1 MISNKSKTPWE
12 PKDKVN
18 YKNLYG
24 RKIIVYNIDNV
35 KTEGILTSIFVTKCK
50 HKTYGLVMKPFYNNI
65 CSQTLCGEIIQKVEI
80 ECIDEIKPLIIS
92 KCDKDICLDI
102 SNIILDFTN
111 TYIEI

>member
-1 MISNKSKTPWE
+1 MSSNKSKTTWE

-24 RKIIVYNIDNV
+24 RKIIVYNNDNE
-35 KTEGILTSIFVTKCK
+35 KTEGILTSIFVTKSN
-50 HKTYGLVMKPFYNNI
+50 HKTYGLVMKPYYTTY
-65 CSQTLCGEIIQKVEI
+65 SQTFCGGVIQKVEM
-80 ECIDEIKPLIIS
+80 EYIDEIKPLIIS

>member
-1 MISNKSKTPWE
+1 MSSNKSKTPWE

-24 RKIIVYNIDNV
+24 RKIIVYNNDNE
-35 KTEGILTSIFVTKCK
+35 KTEGILTSIFVTKSN
-50 HKTYGLVMKPFYNNI
+50 HKTYGLVMKPYYTTY
-65 CSQTLCGEIIQKVEI
+65 SQTFCGEIIHKVEI
-80 ECIDEIKPLIIS
+80 EYIDEIKPLIIS